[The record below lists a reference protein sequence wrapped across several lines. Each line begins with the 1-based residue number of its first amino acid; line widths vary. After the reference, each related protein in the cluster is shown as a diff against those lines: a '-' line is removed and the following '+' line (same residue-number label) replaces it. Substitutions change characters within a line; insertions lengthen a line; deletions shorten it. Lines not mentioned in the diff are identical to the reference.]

1 MTTPKKRLTVAN
13 NLVVTMEYTL
23 KVDGEVI
30 EDTQE
35 SEPIQFLQGAGQ
47 VLPALEGQLYGMS
60 VGESKELTLQPEE
73 GYGLVDE
80 EAISDYDRNEF
91 PKDIPLQPGVE
102 LELKDQDGDTHFARV
117 VAVDDN
123 HVRLDFNPVLAGKS
137 LQFNIRIVALRN
149 ATAEEIEHGHAH

>member
-1 MTTPKKRLTVAN
+1 MTEKKHLTIADNV
-13 NLVVTMEYTL
+13 VVTMEYTL
-23 KVDGEVI
+23 KVDDEVI

-60 VGESKELTLQPEE
+60 VGESKDLILQPEE
-73 GYGLVDE
+73 GYGPVDE
-80 EAISDYDRNEF
+80 DAISDYERTDF
-91 PKDIPLQPGVE
+91 PTDIPLQPGVE
-102 LELKDQDGDTHFARV
+102 LELKDPDGEVHFARI

-123 HVRLDFNPVLAGKS
+123 HVRLDFNPALAGKS
-137 LQFNIRIVALRN
+137 LHFSIHIVALRS